1 MSVKS
6 QQTKFSLDVLANWDK
21 QSHEKL
27 AMHKRTI
34 ANVSETAVT
43 ARKGKQ
49 ADLSILHQPTT
60 TVISTS
66 H

>member
-43 ARKGKQ
+43 GRKGKQ
-49 ADLSILHQPTT
+49 TNSILHQPTT

>member
-43 ARKGKQ
+43 GRKGKQ
-49 ADLSILHQPTT
+49 EHPQPTT

>member
-43 ARKGKQ
+43 GRKGKQ
-49 ADLSILHQPTT
+49 TDPILHQPTT

>member
-6 QQTKFSLDVLANWDK
+6 QQTKFSLEALANWDK

-34 ANVSETAVT
+34 AHVTENTALT
-43 ARKGKQ
+43 GRKDRQ
-49 ADLSILHQPTT
+49 ALHTTPTT

>member
-34 ANVSETAVT
+34 ANVTENVVAG
-43 ARKGKQ
+43 RKDRQ
-49 ADLSILHQPTT
+49 AQALHTSPTT

>member
-6 QQTKFSLDVLANWDK
+6 QTKFSLDVLANWDK

-34 ANVSETAVT
+34 ANVTENVVT
-43 ARKGKQ
+43 GRKDRQ
-49 ADLSILHQPTT
+49 AQASHVSPTT

>member
-6 QQTKFSLDVLANWDK
+6 QQTKFSLDALANWDK

-34 ANVSETAVT
+34 AHVNDTTALNG
-43 ARKGKQ
+43 RKGKQ
-49 ADLSILHQPTT
+49 DASILHMPTT